1 MPHVD
6 LAGLRLHHLRR
17 GEGEPLLLIQG
28 MSGTHLSWGEPFEAA
43 LAGAGLELI
52 TYDHRGVGHSARV
65 DEGFSIVQ
73 LADDAAG
80 LLDAL
85 ELERAHVLGISMG
98 GMVAQ
103 ELALRHPQRLRTLT
117 LGCTY
122 CGGPEGRLAGDEVAT
137 GLGQALLSGDRERA
151 LRAGYRCNL
160 SQAFTADPAN
170 YEPFRTMATTLPV
183 PVAVIMLQMQAIQG
197 HDTSARLP
205 GLEVPTLVIHGTED
219 RMLPLANGELIA
231 RLVPG
236 ARLERLEGVGHMFW
250 WEQPERS
257 ARLVAEHAL
266 GARAAAPVRGAP

>member
-6 LAGLRLHHLRR
+6 VAGLRLHVLRR
-17 GEGEPLLLIQG
+17 GDGEPLLLIQG

-52 TYDHRGVGHSARV
+52 TFDHRGVGHSTPVAA
-65 DEGFSIVQ
+65 GFSIAR
-73 LADDAAG
+73 LADDAAA

-85 ELERAHVLGISMG
+85 ELERVHVLGISMG

-103 ELALRHPQRLRTLT
+103 ELALRHPRRLHTLT

-122 CGGPEGRLAGDEVAT
+122 CGGPGASLAGEEVAT

-151 LRAGYRCNL
+151 LRAGYEFNL
-160 SQAFTADPAN
+160 SRAFVADPAN

-183 PVAVIMLQMQAIQG
+183 PVPVIMLQMQAIQG
-197 HDTSARLP
+197 HDTSARLAT
-205 GLEVPTLVIHGTED
+205 LDVPTLVIHGTED
-219 RMLPLANGELIA
+219 RMLPFANAELIA
-231 RLVPG
+231 GLIPG
-236 ARLERLEGVGHMFW
+236 ARLERLDGVGHMFW

-266 GARAAAPVRGAP
+266 RTRAAA